1 MLTFNVAGAKNKIIF
16 VDETNKS
23 LQKQLKESIE
33 KGTDGVCDLVVPHTF
48 DITKIRNNEIVVEDV
63 IIHDGRS
70 QY

>member
-33 KGTDGVCDLVVPHTF
+33 KGTDGNCDLVVPHTF
-48 DITKIRNNEIVVEDV
+48 DDKKQRNCSWRRNHSWWKISILK
-63 IIHDGRS
+63 
-70 QY
+70 